1 MRLFCFSMAWLAGI
15 GISRAVSL
23 DAAQWLILAGCSL
36 AALLLFRRNPLP
48 RLIFSIT
55 LFFSLGGLRYVTSL
69 PRINPAHIASRND
82 RGYKVTIEG
91 IVVTS
96 PDLRDTYTGL
106 KIEAQSIQ
114 TDGGKHTQAIG
125 GKILAYVSPFE
136 EYSYGDRVRLTGLVE
151 TPPVFETFSYREY
164 LARQG
169 IHSLMQDP
177 EIVVLEKRAGNPLL
191 QVILDFRGRALEIVQ
206 KIFPDPEASL
216 LAGILL
222 GIESGISP
230 KVRTSFDT
238 TGTTHIIAISGFN
251 ITIISALFIS
261 LFGRWLGVR
270 RGAVAA
276 GLAICLYTIL
286 VGADAAVV
294 RAAIMGGFVLL
305 ANRIGRQTHGMASL
319 GGAAIVMSVISP
331 SVLWDVG
338 FQLSFAATLGLILY
352 AEPLQD
358 WFVRTTSRWLG
369 DGLAER
375 LAEPVGEYVLFT
387 LAAQLTTLPL
397 IAYYFRRISL
407 VSFITNPVILPVQPA
422 VMILAGLAT
431 LAGCLWLPLGGAL
444 AWSAWPFAAFTIRA
458 VDFFARWS
466 AASISLG
473 PVPIIVVAGF
483 YLAIFATTAFFRV
496 STENHPRLQQ
506 ARTRMASWRLS
517 STVSLAALAVLAGLT
532 WRGVVNRPDGY
543 LHLTMLDT
551 GGGDA
556 VLIQTPTG
564 RYVLV
569 DGGSSTMLLSTALGR
584 RLPPLAARLDWLVIG
599 GTNEEQIAGLA
610 SAVERFSIGGVLI
623 SGDPSG
629 PAYSKLI
636 NSLIE
641 MGIDIRYA
649 ARGQKLDLG
658 SGAKLEI
665 VEVGQHGAILL
676 VTYGRASFLLTPG
689 ADPDLVDAVQ
699 QNRSIPGV
707 TALMLADSGYR
718 AVNPPALLTS
728 LQPWLALVSV
738 AAGNERKL
746 PDRRVLEALD
756 GTTVLRTDRHGWIH
770 CFSDGVHIWVEV
782 ERDVD

>member
-1 MRLFCFSMAWLAGI
+1 MRLFSFSMAWLAGI
-15 GISRAVSL
+15 GISRAVSI
-23 DAAQWLILAGCSL
+23 DSTEWSILAGISL
-36 AALLLFRRNPLP
+36 AALLLFRRNPLSQVM
-48 RLIFSIT
+48 FSLS

-69 PRINPAHIASRND
+69 PRIDANHVASHND
-82 RGYKVTIEG
+82 RGLPVTIEG
-91 IVVTS
+91 IIVAS

-106 KIEAQSIQ
+106 KIEAQRIQ
-114 TDGGKHTQAIG
+114 TLDGEQTRVISGRL
-125 GKILAYVSPFE
+125 LAYVSPFE
-136 EYSYGDRVRLTGLVE
+136 EYSYGDSVRLTGFVE

-177 EIVVLEKRAGNPLL
+177 VIAILEKRVGHPLL
-191 QVILDFRGRALEIVQ
+191 QSVYDFRGRALEIVQ

-230 KVRTSFDT
+230 EVRTAFDK

-276 GLAICLYTIL
+276 GLAICLYTIF

-319 GGAAIVMSVISP
+319 GGAAILMSIINP

-352 AEPLQD
+352 AEPLQN
-358 WFVRTTSRWLG
+358 WFVRTASRWVEES
-369 DGLAER
+369 LAER
-375 LAEPVGEYVLFT
+375 LAGPIGEYILFT

-407 VSFITNPVILPVQPA
+407 ASFLTNPVILPVQPA

-431 LAGCLWLPLGGAL
+431 LAGCLWLPLGNVL
-444 AWSAWPFAAFTIRA
+444 AWGAWPFAAFTIRT
-458 VDFFARWS
+458 VDYFSRWN
-466 AASISLG
+466 AASFSLG
-473 PVPIIVVAGF
+473 PVSFFVVAGF
-483 YLAIFATTAFFRV
+483 YLVLFTLTANLRIPA
-496 STENHPRLQQ
+496 ERHPRL
-506 ARTRMASWRLS
+506 ACVRTRLESLRLS
-517 STVSLAALAVLAGLT
+517 KTATLSALAVLAGFT
-532 WRGVVNRPDGY
+532 WRGVVDRSDGR

-551 GGGDA
+551 AGGDA
-556 VLIQTPTG
+556 ILIQTPTG
-564 RYVLV
+564 RHVLV
-569 DGGSSTMLLSTALGR
+569 DGGSSTMRLSTALGR
-584 RLPPLAARLDWLVIG
+584 RLPPLAAHLDWLVVG

-636 NSLIE
+636 DSLME
-641 MGIDIRYA
+641 MGSEICYA
-649 ARGQKLDLG
+649 ARGQILDLG
-658 SGAKLEI
+658 SGAHLEV
-665 VEVGQHGAILL
+665 VEVGRRGAILR
-676 VTYGRASFLLTPG
+676 VTYGQASFLLTPG
-689 ADPDLVDAVQ
+689 ADPALVEALQ
-699 QNRSIPGV
+699 QNRSFTTA
-707 TALMLADSGYR
+707 TALMLADSGYG
-718 AVNPPALLTS
+718 AVNPPSLIAR
-728 LQPWLALVSV
+728 LQPRLALVSV
-738 AAGNERKL
+738 TAGNDRNL
-746 PDRRVLEALD
+746 PDWRVLEALE
-756 GTTVLRTDRHGWIH
+756 GTTLLRTDQHGWIH
-770 CFSDGVHIWVEV
+770 CFSDGEKLWVEV
-782 ERDVD
+782 ERTPN

>member
-15 GISRAVSL
+15 GISRAVSI
-23 DAAQWLILAGCSL
+23 DSIQWSVLAGISL
-36 AALLLFRRNPLP
+36 AALLLFRRNLLS
-48 RLIFSIT
+48 RSIFSLT
-55 LFFSLGGLRYVTSL
+55 LLFSLGGLRYVTSL
-69 PRINPAHIASRND
+69 PRIYTNHVASHND
-82 RGYKVTIEG
+82 RGMPVTIEG
-91 IVVTS
+91 IIVTS
-96 PDLRDTYTGL
+96 PDLRDAYTGL
-106 KIEAQSIQ
+106 KIEAQRIQ
-114 TDGGKHTQAIG
+114 TLDGELTRAIKG
-125 GKILAYVSPFE
+125 RFLAYVSPFE
-136 EYSYGDRVRLTGLVE
+136 EYSYGDRVRLTGFVE

-177 EIVVLEKRAGNPLL
+177 EIAVLEKRAGNPLL
-191 QVILDFRGRALEIVQ
+191 QAIYNFRGRALEVVQ

-230 KVRTSFDT
+230 EVRTTFDK

-276 GLAICLYTIL
+276 GLAICLYTIF

-319 GGAAIVMSVISP
+319 GGAAIVMSIINP

-358 WFVRTTSRWLG
+358 WFVRTAGRWIE
-369 DGLAER
+369 DSLAER
-375 LAEPVGEYVLFT
+375 LAGPVGEYVLFT

-407 VSFITNPVILPVQPA
+407 ASFLTNPVILPVQPA

-431 LAGCLWLPLGGAL
+431 LTGCMWLPLGSAL
-444 AWSAWPFAAFTIRA
+444 AWGAWPFAAFTIRT
-458 VDFFARWS
+458 VDYFSRWN
-466 AASISLG
+466 AASFSLG
-473 PVPIIVVAGF
+473 PVSIFIVAGF
-483 YLAIFATTAFFRV
+483 YLVLFTATAILRV
-496 STENHPRLQQ
+496 PAERHPHL
-506 ARTRMASWRLS
+506 ACVRTRLESLRPSKIA
-517 STVSLAALAVLAGLT
+517 TLAALAVLAGFT
-532 WRGVVNRPDGY
+532 WRGVVNRPDGR
-543 LHLTMLDT
+543 LHLTMFDT

-556 VLIQTPTG
+556 ILIQTPTG
-564 RYVLV
+564 RHVLI
-569 DGGSSTMLLSTALGR
+569 DGGSSTMRLSTALGR
-584 RLPPLAARLDWLVIG
+584 RLPPLAAHLDWLVVG
-599 GTNEEQIAGLA
+599 GTNEEQITGLA
-610 SAVERFSIGGVLI
+610 SAVERFSIGRVLI

-636 NSLIE
+636 DSLME
-641 MGIDIRYA
+641 MGADIRYA
-649 ARGQKLDLG
+649 VRGQILDLG
-658 SGAKLEI
+658 SGAHLEVI
-665 VEVGQHGAILL
+665 EVGRRGAILR

-689 ADPDLVDAVQ
+689 ADLASVEALQ
-699 QNRSIPGV
+699 QNRSFATV
-707 TALMLADSGYR
+707 SALMLADSGYG
-718 AVNPPALLTS
+718 AVNPTALIS
-728 LQPWLALVSV
+728 RLQPWLALVSV
-738 AAGNERKL
+738 TAGNERNL
-746 PDRRVLEALD
+746 PDWRVLEALD
-756 GTTVLRTDRHGWIH
+756 GTTLLRTDQHGWIH
-770 CFSDGVHIWVEV
+770 CFSDGENLWVEV
-782 ERDVD
+782 ERTPN

>member
-1 MRLFCFSMAWLAGI
+1 MRLFCFNMAWLAGI
-15 GISRAVSL
+15 GISRAVSI
-23 DAAQWLILAGCSL
+23 DSTEWSVLAGISL

-48 RLIFSIT
+48 RAIFSLT
-55 LFFSLGGLRYVTSL
+55 LFFSLGGLRYVSSL
-69 PRINPAHIASRND
+69 PRIDAEHIASHND
-82 RGYKVTIEG
+82 RGVRVTIEG
-91 IVVTS
+91 IIITS
-96 PDLRDTYTGL
+96 PDLRDAYTGL

-114 TDGGKHTQAIG
+114 ARDSTQIRAISG
-125 GKILAYVSPFE
+125 RLLAYVSPFE
-136 EYSYGDRVRLTGLVE
+136 EYSYGDRIRVTGFVE

-177 EIVVLEKRAGNPLL
+177 EIAVLRKRAGQPLL
-191 QVILDFRGRALEIVQ
+191 QAIYDFRGRALEVVQ

-230 KVRTSFDT
+230 EVRAAFDK

-276 GLAICLYTIL
+276 GAAICLYTIF

-319 GGAAIVMSVISP
+319 GGAALVMSIINP

-358 WFVRTTSRWLG
+358 WFVRTASRWME

-375 LAEPVGEYVLFT
+375 LAGPVGEFVLFT

-397 IAYYFRRISL
+397 IAYYFRRISIA
-407 VSFITNPVILPVQPA
+407 SFLTNPVILPVQPA

-431 LAGCLWLPLGGAL
+431 LAGCLWLPLGTAL
-444 AWSAWPFAAFTIRA
+444 AWGAWPFAAFTIRA
-458 VDFFARWS
+458 VDFFSRWN
-466 AASISLG
+466 AASFSLG
-473 PVPIIVVAGF
+473 PVSILVVAGF
-483 YLAIFATTAFFRV
+483 YLVLFAPTAILQIPAERY
-496 STENHPRLQQ
+496 PRL
-506 ARTRMASWRLS
+506 ARVRARLES
-517 STVSLAALAVLAGLT
+517 LHLSKTATLAALALLTGFT
-532 WRGVVNRPDGY
+532 WRGVVNRPDRR

-551 GGGDA
+551 AGGDA
-556 VLIQTPTG
+556 ILIQTPTG
-564 RYVLV
+564 RHVLV
-569 DGGSSTMLLSTALGR
+569 DGGNSTMRLSTALGR
-584 RLPPLAARLDWLVIG
+584 RLPPLAAHLDWLVIG

-610 SAVERFSIGGVLI
+610 SAVERFSIDDVLI

-636 NSLIE
+636 HSLME
-641 MGIDIRYA
+641 MGTEIRYA
-649 ARGQKLDLG
+649 TRGQRLDLG
-658 SGAKLEI
+658 SGAHLEVI
-665 VEVGQHGAILL
+665 EAGRHGAILL
-676 VTYGRASFLLTPG
+676 VTFGRARFLLTPG
-689 ADPDLVDAVQ
+689 ADPALIKELQ
-699 QNRSIPGV
+699 KNRSFTTV
-707 TALMLADSGYR
+707 SALMLADSGYG
-718 AVNPPALLTS
+718 AVNPPALIAS

-738 AAGNERKL
+738 TAGNERNL
-746 PDRRVLEALD
+746 PDWRVLEALD
-756 GTTVLRTDRHGWIH
+756 GTMVLRTDQNGWIH
-770 CFSDGVHIWVEV
+770 CFSDGENLWVEV
-782 ERDVD
+782 ERVAD